1 MISENQLIDN
11 LDKIH
16 TAELGAVRIKRN
28 LKAIFMDYTGT
39 TVQERGPE
47 IEEVV
52 MRICG
57 HSSVKNPKEALKL
70 WWSRLKQYEENSYG
84 ASYLSEDEIVD
95 RLLEDFQREIQL
107 SDDLAQL
114 HGLIQKFWVNAP
126 LFPDVKGFYEK
137 CPVPI
142 YVISNNGIQYVEKSL
157 TSKGVF
163 PAGIICADMVR
174 AYKPHKE
181 IFEKALEISQNKA
194 EDVIHIGDSY
204 SSDVQGA
211 LAAGIK
217 PILLQRKNAV
227 EYAGIH
233 CVGSLEEI
241 EL

>member
-1 MISENQLIDN
+1 M
-11 LDKIH
+11 
-16 TAELGAVRIKRN
+16 
-28 LKAIFMDYTGT
+28 
-39 TVQERGPE
+39 
-47 IEEVV
+47 
-52 MRICG
+52 
-57 HSSVKNPKEALKL
+57 
-70 WWSRLKQYEENSYG
+70 
-84 ASYLSEDEIVD
+84 
-95 RLLEDFQREIQL
+95 
-107 SDDLAQL
+107 
-114 HGLIQKFWVNAP
+114 
-126 LFPDVKGFYEK
+126 
-137 CPVPI
+137 
-142 YVISNNGIQYVEKSL
+142 EKSL